1 MTIETMRFLN
11 PQLLP
16 LVLLA
21 PFAGLAALWLWRRHR
36 AALRQWASPASW
48 RQLGLSRRGE
58 GSPGAAARSV
68 ALLVLVFLALPI
80 ALSRPRWGAARQVVE
95 RRGVDVIFVLDTSLS
110 MAALDAR
117 PTRLAVAQGLVRTMV
132 DRLPGHRYALLRAE
146 GTGEVLI
153 PLTTDA
159 AALDLVVTSLDPGS
173 STTPGTS
180 LANALIGAVELFSET
195 GEAHR
200 VAVVISDGEDH
211 VGGLPA
217 ALRRLQAAGVVV
229 HAIGVGS
236 AKGAPIPLPPDR
248 RNPSS
253 GADYKRDG
261 EGRLVITRRNDT
273 TLRSLANGTGGLYLT
288 AENAGGD
295 PAAILD
301 RVDQMER
308 RGYATMTLEAQ
319 PERYQWPLAVA
330 AAALLLLLW
339 RRRAPAEPGPL
350 RSPPKSTFPPALAP
364 LLIAALLST
373 AAAPAPW
380 FERWIHT
387 PFELTQRAVEHHQQ
401 GRFEEAAE
409 LFARA
414 QRLAPDDAITLFNA
428 GTARRVQDS
437 AAATE
442 LLIEAAA
449 VADANALAE
458 ESSNAAN
465 SSRLLAAQAWFN
477 LANRQL
483 AVGDPAA
490 AAHGYRQAL
499 RRQADHYGAKH
510 NLELALRA
518 LAEAPSNEGPAE
530 PAEPAEPSQSAE
542 EPTSRDPQGADG
554 DGGQERDPNQAG
566 NAPAPQA
573 PEPQPPPQPPTPSPF
588 EPQET
593 LSAAQAEALLDAV
606 EALERARRRQQ
617 AERQRLE
624 RGSSLPRGKDW

>member
-1 MTIETMRFLN
+1 MSFLN

-16 LVLLA
+16 WVLLA

-36 AALRQWASPASW
+36 AALRQWATPASW

-58 GSPGAAARSV
+58 GSTGAAARSV

-80 ALSRPRWGAARQVVE
+80 ALARPRWGAASQVVE

-117 PTRLAVAQGLVRTMV
+117 PTRLAVAQALLRTMV

-146 GTGEVLI
+146 GAGEVLI

-195 GEAHR
+195 AEAHR
-200 VAVVISDGEDH
+200 VAMVISDGEDH

-248 RNPSS
+248 RNPSA

-273 TLRSLANGTGGLYLT
+273 TLRTLAVGTGGLYLT
-288 AENAGGD
+288 AENGGGD
-295 PAAILD
+295 PTAILD

-308 RGYATMTLEAQ
+308 RGYATMTIEAQ

-339 RRRAPAEPGPL
+339 RRRSPAEPGPPGPPGPP
-350 RSPPKSTFPPALAP
+350 RRAPIPSPLAP
-364 LLIAALLST
+364 VLVAALLSA

-380 FERWIHT
+380 IERWIHT
-387 PFELTQRAVEHHQQ
+387 PYELTQRGMESYRQ
-401 GRFEEAAE
+401 GHFEEAAR
-409 LFARA
+409 LFASA
-414 QRLAPDDAITLFNA
+414 QRLAPDDATTLFNA
-428 GTARRVQDS
+428 GSTRMARDPATAIELLTK
-437 AAATE
+437 AAA
-442 LLIEAAA
+442 IADAAA
-449 VADANALAE
+449 NANALTE
-458 ESSNAAN
+458 RSGDPPNA
-465 SSRLLAAQAWFN
+465 SRLLAAQAWFN
-477 LANRQL
+477 LANGQL

-518 LAEAPSNEGPAE
+518 LAAAPSDERPAVH
-530 PAEPAEPSQSAE
+530 PEPSQPSA
-542 EPTSRDPQGADG
+542 EPTSQDPLGMED
-554 DGGQERDPNQAG
+554 DRGQERDPNQAG

-573 PEPQPPPQPPTPSPF
+573 PEPPPRQPPTPSPF

-593 LSAAQAEALLDAV
+593 LSTAQAEALLDAV
-606 EALERARRRQQ
+606 EALERTRRRQQ

-624 RGSSLPRGKDW
+624 RGTSLPRGKDW